1 MFFVWLIL
9 GCRDHNTGIGDLLS
23 CFELAVF
30 NKSGIKKKKHIAVLW
45 ANTCNLLT
53 SGRIGKEMLLNF
65 CKYALLVL
73 LLPAIMEG
81 IISFVFAYCV
91 FFLFI
96 CENAESLNAN

>member
-1 MFFVWLIL
+1 
-9 GCRDHNTGIGDLLS
+9 
-23 CFELAVF
+23 
-30 NKSGIKKKKHIAVLW
+30 
-45 ANTCNLLT
+45 
-53 SGRIGKEMLLNF
+53 MLLNF